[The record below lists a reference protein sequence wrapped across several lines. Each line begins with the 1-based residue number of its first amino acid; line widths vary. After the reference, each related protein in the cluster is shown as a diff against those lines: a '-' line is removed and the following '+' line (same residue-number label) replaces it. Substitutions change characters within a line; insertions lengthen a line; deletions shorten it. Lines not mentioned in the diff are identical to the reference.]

1 MTRPMRLLAVAVVVV
16 VLAGV
21 AVALLGPGSR
31 RTATLYFP
39 EARSLYV
46 DDDVTVL
53 GLTIGDVTAITPEP
67 GRVKVEISYDAD
79 QPIPADVKGAIV
91 SPGLVSVRSLAL
103 APAYAGGPTLEDGAV
118 IPESRTAVPVEW
130 DEVKAQLT
138 NLTSALGPKG
148 ANSDG
153 ALSHLLDTSAKN
165 LDGQGDNLNQTLRA
179 LSEAMSTLSDGRG
192 DLFATVR
199 NLQTFTAALRQSDD
213 QVRSFNQN
221 LAGVSGFL
229 AQDRDEL
236 GAALDGLDRAFGDIQ
251 TFLADNRGTL
261 SATVQ
266 DLQPVADLLADNRQ
280 QFADLLQ
287 VAPTTASNF
296 YGIYDPIIGD
306 VSGALSTANVEDLQL
321 LVCSTVLNLG
331 SPQACDATFG
341 PLLDKLSPSVPP
353 VGANVVE
360 RNGRS
365 NQVVSKPGPVN
376 PPYTAADERR
386 EYGTTTS
393 PVTLVD
399 ALEQQKQG
407 GGR

>member
-1 MTRPMRLLAVAVVVV
+1 
-16 VLAGV
+16 
-21 AVALLGPGSR
+21 
-31 RTATLYFP
+31 
-39 EARSLYV
+39 
-46 DDDVTVL
+46 
-53 GLTIGDVTAITPEP
+53 
-67 GRVKVEISYDAD
+67 
-79 QPIPADVKGAIV
+79 
-91 SPGLVSVRSLAL
+91 
-103 APAYAGGPTLEDGAV
+103 
-118 IPESRTAVPVEW
+118 
-130 DEVKAQLT
+130 
-138 NLTSALGPKG
+138 
-148 ANSDG
+148 
-153 ALSHLLDTSAKN
+153 
-165 LDGQGDNLNQTLRA
+165 
-179 LSEAMSTLSDGRG
+179 MSTLSDGRG

-287 VAPTTASNF
+287 VAPTTVSNF

-341 PLLDKLSPSVPP
+341 PLLDTLSPSVPP